1 MKGYRKRIKD
11 YKELIQKQ
19 YVRDAAV
26 QKVIDCCGDLMISEE
41 DCRTSYFEFLYE
53 QARFIQKRWWGLQA
67 LVLLLLWLLLKDSGN
82 AGDMGR
88 MTGILATLFTILCG
102 FFLYGTD
109 FSLQDNHRLS
119 DPI

>member
-53 QARFIQKRWWGLQA
+53 
-67 LVLLLLWLLLKDSGN
+67 
-82 AGDMGR
+82 
-88 MTGILATLFTILCG
+88 
-102 FFLYGTD
+102 
-109 FSLQDNHRLS
+109 
-119 DPI
+119 